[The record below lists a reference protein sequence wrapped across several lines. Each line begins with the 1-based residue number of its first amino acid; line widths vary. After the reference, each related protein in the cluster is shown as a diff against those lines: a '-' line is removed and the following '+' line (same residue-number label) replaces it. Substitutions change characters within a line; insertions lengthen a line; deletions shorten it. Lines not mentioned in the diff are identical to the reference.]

1 MTQSESPHV
10 RLVNRSGLD
19 TVWLDYDEL
28 ATRLGI
34 VRESARQHAKRKG
47 WPRRKAN
54 DGRTQVGVPEEAL
67 SAPEPV
73 RECEPGSVH
82 EPDREPG
89 IPGYIDRH
97 IERLEQALVEAQE
110 KARALEQER
119 EAARDAA
126 RLFERERDAVTAQV
140 EALNTVLTIERA
152 RVDEWKIVA
161 DRFAMQAEA
170 LAARRGL
177 FGWLRRASGL
187 FNAH

>member
-1 MTQSESPHV
+1 MTQSESPPV

-67 SAPEPV
+67 SVSDPVPEY
-73 RECEPGSVH
+73 EPGSVH
-82 EPDREPG
+82 ELDREPG

-97 IERLEQALVEAQE
+97 IERLEQALAEAQE

-177 FGWLRRASGL
+177 FGWLRRA
-187 FNAH
+187 

>member
-1 MTQSESPHV
+1 MIQSESPPV
-10 RLVNRSGLD
+10 RLMNRSGLD

-67 SAPEPV
+67 SASDPV
-73 RECEPGSVH
+73 PECEPGSVH
-82 EPDREPG
+82 EPD

-97 IERLEQALVEAQE
+97 IERLEQALAEAQE
-110 KARALEQER
+110 KARTLEQER

-140 EALNTVLTIERA
+140 EVLNAVLTIERA
-152 RVDEWKIVA
+152 RVDEWKTVA

-177 FGWLRRASGL
+177 FGWLRRA
-187 FNAH
+187 

>member
-1 MTQSESPHV
+1 MGGPRSVFLKRHCRPLIQFRSANPDQFM
-10 RLVNRSGLD
+10 NR
-19 TVWLDYDEL
+19 T
-28 ATRLGI
+28 
-34 VRESARQHAKRKG
+34 
-47 WPRRKAN
+47 
-54 DGRTQVGVPEEAL
+54 
-67 SAPEPV
+67 
-73 RECEPGSVH
+73 
-82 EPDREPG
+82 

-97 IERLEQALVEAQE
+97 IERLEQALAEAQE

-152 RVDEWKIVA
+152 RVDEWKTVA

-177 FGWLRRASGL
+177 FGWLRRA
-187 FNAH
+187 